1 MSVVVTGA
9 NGFVGRHLI
18 KKLRQLRGSFGEVIT
33 VSRKHFNSPYSDR
46 HYRCDL
52 GISDISKPE
61 FACLKFVYNHH
72 NPSHVFHLASKA
84 TVKMKGT
91 DPFDIIQDNILSTQ
105 KICQWAP
112 KGAKVILASSVIVY
126 GDWIFEQDSSDFPAR
141 EARPYIEKDRTEP
154 TSIYGMTKRA
164 SESILNYHIGTG
176 KISGVSARM
185 CATVGHGLTHG
196 VVYDFIRKIKNNPVL
211 EALGGYP
218 GSTKPYCHIDDVTD
232 ALVLMGLKSDTERYY
247 NIVPNDLINIE
258 QVAKAVM
265 KGMGVEKEIAWLG
278 DEANWSGDNNIISTS
293 NTKLKSTG
301 WQNKYN
307 SKEAIIKAVQEIVKE
322 N

>member
-1 MSVVVTGA
+1 MSVLVTGA
-9 NGFVGRHLI
+9 NGFIGRHLI

-33 VSRKHFNSPYSDR
+33 VSRKHFKSPYSDR

-52 GISDISKPE
+52 GITDSSKPE
-61 FACLKFVYNHH
+61 FAGLKFVYNQH
-72 NPSHVFHLASKA
+72 NPSHIFHLASKA

-105 KICQWAP
+105 KVCQWAP

-126 GDWIFEQDSSDFPAR
+126 GDWGDL
-141 EARPYIEKDRTEP
+141 YIEEDKTEP

-164 SESILNYHIGTG
+164 SESILNYHVSTG

-218 GSTKPYCHIDDVTD
+218 GSTKPYCYVDDVTD
-232 ALVLMGLKSDTERYY
+232 ALVLMALKKDTEQYY
-247 NIVPNDLINIE
+247 NIVPSDLINIE

-265 KGMGVEKEIAWLG
+265 KGMGVEKEIVWLG
-278 DEANWSGDNNIISTS
+278 DEANWSGDNNLISTL
-293 NTKLKSTG
+293 NTKLKSIG
-301 WQNKYN
+301 WQNTYN
-307 SKEAIIKAVQEIVKE
+307 SKEAIVKAVEEIVKE

>member
-1 MSVVVTGA
+1 MAILVTGA

-18 KKLRQLRGSFGEVIT
+18 KKLHSYRQTFGEIIT
-33 VSRKHFNSPYSDR
+33 TSRKHFKSPYSYQ

-52 GISDISKPE
+52 GFSDTTEAQFS
-61 FACLKFVYNHH
+61 CLKYILKKHE
-72 NPSHVFHLASKA
+72 PSHIFHLASKA
-84 TVKMKGT
+84 TVKMQGD

-126 GDWIFEQDSSDFPAR
+126 GDWGDL
-141 EARPYIEKDRTEP
+141 YIEEDKTEP

-164 SESILNYHIGTG
+164 SESILNYHTDTG

-185 CATVGHGLTHG
+185 CATVGRGLTHG

-218 GSTKPYCHIDDVTD
+218 GSTKPYCYIDDVTD
-232 ALVLMGLKSDTERYY
+232 ALTLLALKKDTEKYY
-247 NIVPNDLINIE
+247 NIVPSDLINIE
-258 QVAKAVM
+258 QVAKSVM
-265 KGMGVEKEIAWLG
+265 KGMGVEKEIVWLG
-278 DEANWSGDNNIISTS
+278 DEANWSGDNNLISTL
-293 NTKLKSTG
+293 NTKLKSIG

-307 SKEAIIKAVQEIVKE
+307 SKEAIVKAVQEIMKE

>member
-1 MSVVVTGA
+1 MSVLVTGA

-33 VSRKHFNSPYSDR
+33 VSRKHFKSPYSDC

-52 GISDISKPE
+52 GNPNTSKPE
-61 FACLKFVYNHH
+61 FGGLKFIYNHY
-72 NPSHVFHLASKA
+72 NPSYIFHLASKA

-126 GDWIFEQDSSDFPAR
+126 GDWGDL
-141 EARPYIEKDRTEP
+141 YIEEDKTEP

-164 SESILNYHIGTG
+164 SESILNYHVGTG
-176 KISGVSARM
+176 KIRGVSARM

-232 ALVLMGLKSDTERYY
+232 ALILMALKKDTEQYY
-247 NIVPNDLINIE
+247 NIVPSDLINIE

-265 KGMGVEKEIAWLG
+265 KGMGVKKEIVWLG
-278 DEANWSGDNNIISTS
+278 DEANWSGDNNLISTL

-307 SKEAIIKAVQEIVKE
+307 SKEAIIKAVQEIMKE

>member
-1 MSVVVTGA
+1 MSVLVTGA

-33 VSRKHFNSPYSDR
+33 VSRKHFKSPYSDC
-46 HYRCDL
+46 HHRCDL
-52 GISDISKPE
+52 GNPNTSKPE
-61 FACLKFVYNHH
+61 FGGLKFIYNHY
-72 NPSHVFHLASKA
+72 NPSYIFHLASKA

-126 GDWIFEQDSSDFPAR
+126 GDWGDL
-141 EARPYIEKDRTEP
+141 YIEEDKTEP

-164 SESILNYHIGTG
+164 SESILNYHVGTG
-176 KISGVSARM
+176 KIRGVSARM

-232 ALVLMGLKSDTERYY
+232 ALILMALKKDTEQYY
-247 NIVPNDLINIE
+247 NIVPSDLINIE

-265 KGMGVEKEIAWLG
+265 KGMGVKKEIVWLG
-278 DEANWSGDNNIISTS
+278 DEANWSGDNNLISTL

-307 SKEAIIKAVQEIVKE
+307 SKEAIIKAVQEIMKE